1 MFRSKQS
8 ASDEP
13 VISSSLDSGKASI
26 LRKQPDSSGSS
37 SPSSP
42 RSWAKGGDDYFG
54 QTANSSAT
62 MNTSANRVM
71 QRENSQSSFGS
82 GKASI
87 RMSSDVLA
95 SQVNLSEEA
104 FEVVDLQANQ
114 TGHNQYDYNKTL
126 PEAPVAAE
134 STQDVTVESM
144 TAVLAAAV
152 QMSTNPTKNLSSL
165 SMGHASIVPS
175 TVPPADAKPSPGI
188 SVRTSRLFSF
198 SGKRTESSPALIESM
213 STPTSASSGTSPD
226 SSSAT
231 TPSRFTLFSRRSGS
245 TVPTTNENKT
255 NENEDEN
262 GMKELEYRGITVKE
276 VR

>member
-1 MFRSKQS
+1 
-8 ASDEP
+8 
-13 VISSSLDSGKASI
+13 
-26 LRKQPDSSGSS
+26 
-37 SPSSP
+37 
-42 RSWAKGGDDYFG
+42 
-54 QTANSSAT
+54 
-62 MNTSANRVM
+62 M
-71 QRENSQSSFGS
+71 QRENSQSSLGS

-95 SQVNLSEEA
+95 SQVNVSEEA

-114 TGHNQYDYNKTL
+114 TGHNQYNYNKTL

-134 STQDVTVESM
+134 NT
-144 TAVLAAAV
+144 
-152 QMSTNPTKNLSSL
+152 QMSRL

-245 TVPTTNENKT
+245 TVPITNENKT

-276 VR
+276 IKGTLKTMVIPDNVKNPMPESKIQRPGFAR